1 MVVRLGSV
9 LVNRL
14 TRGAVLCAV
23 LAGGMG
29 LGSAFAVEQEAPFG
43 MGSVQLT
50 EKAYLDLVLTQN
62 DAVRQQKLE
71 SLIGKEGIKNAHSIF
86 EPKLVLETMKEY
98 GFEQNDTEAEAQRQ
112 FKTEYEFEDV
122 TYSTAIKG
130 LLPSGAQYRLFYD
143 MRDPTNSLQPDD
155 KYGREW
161 TARTGIELTQPL
173 LKNFGFSASTAGI
186 DIAEKDFAI
195 STERLSR
202 TQMTTAYQALVSYA
216 ALQQAQQAA
225 DMEKNMLNLENERIE
240 LMGSLADE
248 GRVTAALL
256 HLTRSQAMRREARVS
271 ATLKQL
277 RRATAEV
284 RRLLIGADD
293 ARVVNVVAVDP
304 TAPLA
309 APAGPETE
317 QLAAVVKQRP
327 ELKEAALATQQ
338 EGKRLEYAKNQSLY
352 ELNLVLKAGKSGL
365 GEDFSRANDELDSV
379 HDFWTVGAV
388 FTVPLGNSEGESKV
402 AAASLRQ
409 QKAQQKA
416 RSLELLMRDEII
428 AAYDNVSQSFQEA
441 EHFQQSIKSLEAAY
455 RENEVRFKEGKIN
468 RLDLLASQLELIE
481 ARRLFSE
488 KVYENRRASLEVM
501 LAEGRILDAHR
512 Q

>member
-1 MVVRLGSV
+1 M
-9 LVNRL
+9 
-14 TRGAVLCAV
+14 
-23 LAGGMG
+23 
-29 LGSAFAVEQEAPFG
+29 E
-43 MGSVQLT
+43 SVQLT
-50 EKAYLDLVLTQN
+50 EKAYIDLVLTQN

-71 SLIGKEGIKNAHSIF
+71 SLISKEGIKNAQSIF
-86 EPKLVLETMKEY
+86 EPKLVIETMKEY

-112 FKTEYEFEDV
+112 FKTEYEFDDV

-143 MRDPTNSLQPDD
+143 MRDPSNSLQPDD

-173 LKNFGFSASTAGI
+173 LKNFGFSANKAAI
-186 DIAEKDFAI
+186 DIAEKDFDI
-195 STERLSR
+195 STQRFSR

-225 DMEKNMLNLENERIE
+225 NMEKEMLDMENERIE
-240 LMGSLADE
+240 LMGSLAEE
-248 GRVTAALL
+248 GRVTAALM
-256 HLTRSQAMRREARVS
+256 HLTKSQAMRREARVS

-277 RRATAEV
+277 RKATAEV
-284 RRLLIGADD
+284 RRLLIGADGS
-293 ARVVNVVAVDP
+293 RMVNVVAIDA

-309 APAGPETE
+309 APSGLETE
-317 QLAAVVKQRP
+317 QLATIVKQRP
-327 ELKEAALATQQ
+327 ELKEASLASQQ
-338 EGKRLEYAKNQSLY
+338 EEKRLEYAKNQSLY

-365 GEDFSRANDELDSV
+365 GENFSGANDELDSV

-388 FTVPLGNSEGESKV
+388 FTAPLGNSEAESKE
-402 AAASLRQ
+402 AAASLRS

-416 RSLELLMRDEII
+416 RSLELLMQDEIV
-428 AAYDNVSQSFQEA
+428 AAYDNVKQSYLEA
-441 EHFQQSIKSLEAAY
+441 EHFQQAVKSLEAAH
-455 RENEVRFKEGKIN
+455 RENEIRFKEGKMN

-481 ARRLFSE
+481 GRRLLSE
-488 KVYENRRASLEVM
+488 KVYENRRASLEVK
-501 LAEGRILDAHR
+501 LAEGRILDVHR